1 MDFSEI
7 DPLIWAGLGLAA
19 VSIVALGIIWKIAR
33 WKGELDRWKREVNEW
48 RDSVPGVGANSQS
61 HSSYSPQSS
70 AGTRDQG
77 QVKRAAPAGKIPDRS
92 DAPVTLIP
100 QTEMALLYALT
111 ERRDE
116 ACTVAEIKDD
126 TAMFHHDLGN
136 LLYRSRRFDE
146 AEREYKEALRLE
158 PDFARAHANLGFL
171 LKRLKRVEE
180 SVQEFEMALASK
192 EQLPDSGERIMKVLQ
207 EMKES

>member
-1 MDFSEI
+1 M
-7 DPLIWAGLGLAA
+7 LAGLAA
-19 VSIVALGIIWKIAR
+19 VSIVALAIIWKIAR

-48 RDSVPGVGANSQS
+48 RENVPAAGVDSPGLSSVGNQ
-61 HSSYSPQSS
+61 
-70 AGTRDQG
+70 D
-77 QVKRAAPAGKIPDRS
+77 QVKSAAPAGKIPDRS

-136 LLYRSRRFDE
+136 LLYRSRRFEE
-146 AEREYKEALRLE
+146 AEAEYREALRLE

-171 LKRLKRVEE
+171 LKRLKRSEE

-192 EQLPDSGERIMKVLQ
+192 EQLPDSGERIMKILQ

>member
-1 MDFSEI
+1 MI
-7 DPLIWAGLGLAA
+7 LMWAGLAA
-19 VSIVALGIIWKIAR
+19 VSIVALVIIWKIAR
-33 WKGELDRWKREVNEW
+33 WKGELDQWKREVNEW
-48 RDSVPGVGANSQS
+48 RENLPAASVDSQS
-61 HSSYSPQSS
+61 HSPHSS
-70 AGTRDQG
+70 AGNRDQG
-77 QVKRAAPAGKIPDRS
+77 QVNRAAPAGKIPDRS

-116 ACTVAEIKDD
+116 ACTAAEIKDD

-136 LLYRSRRFDE
+136 LLYRSRRFEE
-146 AEREYKEALRLE
+146 AEAEYREALRLE

-171 LKRLKRVEE
+171 LKRLKRGEE

-192 EQLPDSGERIMKVLQ
+192 EQLPDNGERIMKILQ
-207 EMKES
+207 EMKEA

>member
-1 MDFSEI
+1 M
-7 DPLIWAGLGLAA
+7 AGLGLAA
-19 VSIVALGIIWKIAR
+19 VSIVALVIIWKIAR

-48 RDSVPGVGANSQS
+48 RDNLPTVGVDSQS
-61 HSSYSPQSS
+61 HSSHPS
-70 AGTRDQG
+70 AGNRDQD
-77 QVKRAAPAGKIPDRS
+77 QVKSAAPAGKIPDRS

-146 AEREYKEALRLE
+146 AEKEYREALRLE

-171 LKRLKRVEE
+171 LKRLKRSEE

-192 EQLPDSGERIMKVLQ
+192 EQLPDRGERIMKILQ

>member
-1 MDFSEI
+1 LDFSEI
-7 DPLIWAGLGLAA
+7 DPLILAGLGLAA
-19 VSIVALGIIWKIAR
+19 VSIVALVIIWKIAR

-48 RDSVPGVGANSQS
+48 RDNLPTVGVDSQS
-61 HSSYSPQSS
+61 HSSHPS
-70 AGTRDQG
+70 AGNRDQD
-77 QVKRAAPAGKIPDRS
+77 QVKSAAPAGKIPDRS

-146 AEREYKEALRLE
+146 AEKEYREALRLE

-171 LKRLKRVEE
+171 LKRLKRSEE

-192 EQLPDSGERIMKVLQ
+192 EQLPDRGERIMKILQ

>member
-1 MDFSEI
+1 M
-7 DPLIWAGLGLAA
+7 LAGLAA
-19 VSIVALGIIWKIAR
+19 VSIVALAIIWKIAR

-48 RDSVPGVGANSQS
+48 RENVPAAGVDSPGLSSVGNQ
-61 HSSYSPQSS
+61 
-70 AGTRDQG
+70 D
-77 QVKRAAPAGKIPDRS
+77 QVKSAAPAGKIPDRS

-111 ERRDE
+111 ERRGE
-116 ACTVAEIKDD
+116 ACTTAEIKDD

-136 LLYRSRRFDE
+136 LLYRSRRFEE
-146 AEREYKEALRLE
+146 AEAEYREALRLE

-171 LKRLKRVEE
+171 LKRLKRSGE
-180 SVQEFEMALASK
+180 SAQEFEMALASK
-192 EQLPDSGERIMKVLQ
+192 EQLPDSGERIMKILQ

>member
-1 MDFSEI
+1 M
-7 DPLIWAGLGLAA
+7 WAGIAA
-19 VSIVALGIIWKIAR
+19 VSIVALVIIWKIAR
-33 WKGELDRWKREVNEW
+33 WKGELDLWKREVNEW
-48 RDSVPGVGANSQS
+48 RDGFPGVGVNSQS
-61 HSSYSPQSS
+61 HSSHSS
-70 AGTRDQG
+70 VGNQD
-77 QVKRAAPAGKIPDRS
+77 QVKRAAPVGKIPDRS

-136 LLYRSRRFDE
+136 LLYRSRRFEE
-146 AEREYKEALRLE
+146 AEVEYREALRLE

-171 LKRLKRVEE
+171 LKRLKRSEE

-192 EQLPDSGERIMKVLQ
+192 EQLSDNGERIMKILQ

>member
-7 DPLIWAGLGLAA
+7 DPMILMLAGLAA
-19 VSIVALGIIWKIAR
+19 VSIVALAIIWKIAR

-48 RDSVPGVGANSQS
+48 RENVPAAGVDSPGLSSVGNQ
-61 HSSYSPQSS
+61 
-70 AGTRDQG
+70 D
-77 QVKRAAPAGKIPDRS
+77 QVKSAAPAGKIPDRS

-111 ERRDE
+111 ERRGE
-116 ACTVAEIKDD
+116 ACTTAEIKDD

-136 LLYRSRRFDE
+136 LLYRSRRFEE
-146 AEREYKEALRLE
+146 AEAEYREALRLE

-171 LKRLKRVEE
+171 LKRLKRSGE
-180 SVQEFEMALASK
+180 SAQEFEMALASK
-192 EQLPDSGERIMKVLQ
+192 EQLPDSGERIMKILQ

>member
-1 MDFSEI
+1 MDLSEI

-19 VSIVALGIIWKIAR
+19 VSIVALVIIWKIAR

-48 RDSVPGVGANSQS
+48 RESFAAVGVNSQS
-61 HSSYSPQSS
+61 RSPGLSSS
-70 AGTRDQG
+70 GNRDQG
-77 QVKRAAPAGKIPDRS
+77 QVKRAAPAGKVPDQS
-92 DAPVTLIP
+92 DAHVTLIP
-100 QTEMALLYALT
+100 QAEMALLYALT

-136 LLYRSRRFDE
+136 LLYRSRRFE
-146 AEREYKEALRLE
+146 KAEREYREALRLE

-171 LKRLKRVEE
+171 LKRLKRGEE

-192 EQLPDSGERIMKVLQ
+192 EQLPDRGERIMKILQ
-207 EMKES
+207 EVKES